1 MHYSFMMGKCNVAK
15 IKRDFRKI
23 ESERLAAYLEK
34 TRDNYKHRIAYCIG
48 DFRTAMEKA
57 VEMVSIKVDIVPR
70 ESTIENMLQPEK
82 PFIYNSLSSKE
93 YLQDLS
99 DVITEALELP
109 RRKVGLKEGLSVDD
123 TDWYVL

>member
-1 MHYSFMMGKCNVAK
+1 MNYSFMMGKCNVAK
-15 IKRDFRKI
+15 IKRDFIKI

-34 TRDNYKHRIAYCIG
+34 TRNNYRHRIAYCIG

-57 VEMVSIKVDIVPR
+57 LEIVDIELDIVPR
-70 ESTIENMLQPEK
+70 ESTIQSMLQPEK
-82 PFIYNSLSSKE
+82 SFIYNSLSSKE

-99 DVITEALELP
+99 DAITEALKLP
-109 RRKVGLKEGLSVDD
+109 RRKVGLREDLSVDD